1 MSQARFFQLK
11 HDKRRCVKCQE
22 ETEQDPWVRDP
33 ERAEV
38 RVEAPAAWAGEVVL
52 RQARA
57 VIASAPTVGKEQPIN
72 WGPPVTSSNA
82 LSVERL

>member
-1 MSQARFFQLK
+1 M
-11 HDKRRCVKCQE
+11 KCQE
-22 ETEQDPWVRDP
+22 EIEQDQEVRDL
-33 ERAEV
+33 EQVEVWVEAATAEV
-38 RVEAPAAWAGEVVL
+38 KTVVVGAREAVL

-57 VIASAPTVGKEQPIN
+57 VIASAPTVVKEQPIN